1 MASKDTQFCSKTIVL
16 PVEES
21 EYPRFVTDNEYARS
35 LIRSYWLR
43 YPELFPS
50 AEPNFSLHGRTPKS
64 KKLDQLQLRRIETPS
79 GVYRIRPSFIMSYF
93 RGHVER
99 DHLSEAMFLRKF
111 GVPYWALA
119 YLYGRDNQYY
129 YRAEL
134 SLGRASVVG
143 TTVKSPEL
151 LPEDILSDEKHI
163 TQRGEKAYAATTIG
177 GGCFLGIEVVSSASE
192 ADLTQA
198 YGVFAQEA
206 RAIKPDYEPRSVN
219 VDGWGATQAAWKAI
233 FSTVMIIECILHAF
247 LKIRDRATK
256 AQQATFEQIRERFWE
271 AYHAPDRRT
280 FSQRLRRIAEWI
292 PQLDPSPMVENLQ
305 KFVNKA
311 PKWRKHFQ
319 CPTAHRTSNALDR
332 LMRFM
337 DKRLQ
342 DHQGFKGKTMERTT
356 QNYRAMAMIYNFAP
370 LAPQPDNKQHK
381 TQTPFERLNGKS
393 YHQDWLQ
400 NLLVASSLAQ
410 RPNQPKAT

>member
-1 MASKDTQFCSKTIVL
+1 M
-16 PVEES
+16 EES
-21 EYPRFVTDNEYARS
+21 EYTRFLIDNEFARS
-35 LIRSYWLR
+35 LIETYWSR
-43 YPELFPS
+43 YPELFPT
-50 AEPNFSLHGRTPKS
+50 AECAFRFYGRTPAS
-64 KKLDQLQLRRIETPS
+64 KKCEGMRLRRIDVQ
-79 GVYRIRPSFIMSYF
+79 GCVYRIRPSFMMSYF

-99 DHLSEAMFLRKF
+99 DHLSDAMFLRKF
-111 GVPYWALA
+111 GVPYWALV
-119 YLYGRDNQYY
+119 YLYGRDSQYY

-134 SLGRASVVG
+134 SLGRASLVG

-151 LPEDILSDEKHI
+151 LPEDLLADEKHI

-192 ADLTQA
+192 ADLTRA

-206 RAIKPDYEPRSVN
+206 IALKPDYQPKSVN
-219 VDGWGATQAAWKAI
+219 VDGWSATQAAWKAI
-233 FSTVMIIECILHAF
+233 FTTVIIIECILHAF

-256 AQQATFEQIRERFWE
+256 AQQDLFELIRERFWE

-280 FSQRLRRIAEWI
+280 FSQRLRRIREWI
-292 PQLDPSPMVENLQ
+292 PTLDPSPMVENFK

-311 PKWRKHFQ
+311 PRWRKHFQ

-337 DKRLQ
+337 DKRFQ
-342 DHQGFKGKTMERTT
+342 AHQGFKGKKVERTT

-370 LAPQPDNKQHK
+370 LAPASGKKDHK
-381 TQTPFERLNGKS
+381 IETPFERLNGKT

-400 NLLVASSLAQ
+400 NLLVASSLAGTTHQ
-410 RPNQPKAT
+410 PNAT